1 MPTWDELFK
10 QEEFRWKEPH
20 PRIVELVPLFKKR
33 GFHKI
38 YDLGCGTGRHLVFL
52 AREGF
57 EVYGS
62 DISETGLEYAR
73 RWLEQERLQAE
84 LKQSDMISIPY
95 PDGFFDALISIFV
108 IYHTTLDNMKRVIA
122 EIHRVLR
129 SGGLAFLTF
138 PSKRSYRYGQ
148 GEEIEKDTFIPN
160 VGPDAGIP
168 HHFSDKEEIE
178 TLLKDFKLLEI
189 KLKESID
196 EQGRRHS
203 HWEVLAER

>member
-10 QEEFRWKEPH
+10 QEEFRWKEPYS
-20 PRIVELVPLFKKR
+20 RVIELAKLFKEK
-33 GFHKI
+33 GFKKI
-38 YDLGCGTGRHLVFL
+38 YDLGCGTGRHLVYL
-52 AREGF
+52 AKEGF
-57 EVYGS
+57 AVYGS

-73 RWLEQERLQAE
+73 RWLEQEELQAE
-84 LKQSDMISIPY
+84 LKQSDMTTLPY
-95 PDGFFDALISIFV
+95 PDAFFDALISIFV
-108 IYHTTLDNMKRVIA
+108 IYHATLDNMRKAIA

-178 TLLKDFKLLEI
+178 LLLGDFKILEI
-189 KLKESID
+189 KLNEFIS
-196 EQGRRHS
+196 EHGRRHS